1 MTALGNVASWQKI
14 EYDFN
19 FHLVEFPV
27 DIPVLILSERRS
39 MIAADVHLPLRQNSP
54 ASNNYAELVQRLES
68 DTHLLARMRN
78 YLSVVRLMQFSLSD
92 AMQEAV
98 QNDFIQSR
106 VPGQTN
112 SPVMS
117 TEDLHLLLVLSRLLA
132 LSFGHTE
139 LTESVWLK
147 AKAMELERKSRLSNR

>member
-19 FHLVEFPV
+19 FHPVEFHV
-27 DIPVLILSERRS
+27 DIPVLLLSERKS
-39 MIAADVHLPLRQNSP
+39 MVAADVHLPLKQNPS
-54 ASNNYAELVQRLES
+54 ASINNAELVQRLEN
-68 DTHLLARMRN
+68 DTNLLARMRN
-78 YLSVVRLMQFSLSD
+78 YLTVVRLMQFSLSD

-112 SPVMS
+112 SPMS

-132 LSFGHTE
+132 LSYGQTE
-139 LTESVWLK
+139 LTEPVWQK
-147 AKAMELERKSRLSNR
+147 SKAMELERKSRLSNR